1 MNHQRRAM
9 QERRCTI
16 CGTHVGSEQACTW
29 PLADTGTRYY
39 FEAPAH
45 SECLAFALR
54 SCPKLASIAHRSYV
68 VEARD
73 YTVWERRAIG
83 TSPEGLVFE
92 MTPLG
97 EPPSGVVEL
106 FALTPIDPQFTPATQ
121 WLADHARAP
130 H

>member
-1 MNHQRRAM
+1 M

-16 CGTHVGSEQACTW
+16 CGTHIDPDQTCTW
-29 PLADTGTRYY
+29 SLADTSTRYY

-45 SECLAFALR
+45 AECLAFALR
-54 SCPKLASIAHRSYV
+54 TCPKLASIAHRSHV

-83 TSPEGLVFE
+83 TSPEGLLVE
-92 MTPLG
+92 MVPLG
-97 EPPSGVVEL
+97 EASAGVVEHY
-106 FALTPIDPQFTPATQ
+106 ALTPIDPRYTPATQ
-121 WLADHARAP
+121 WLADHSGGP